1 MQRYMKSA
9 MPFYGVPSPRMR
21 AVAREVDARH
31 PLATFE
37 EWRETLL
44 TLWRDATHREERYAA
59 LELAGRPRYRPYR
72 TREALP
78 LYEELVVSGAWWD
91 LVDGTAHFVRDLVRD
106 DHDWMAVRMR
116 EWSVDSDVWKRRV
129 SIISQLGL
137 KDRTDWPL
145 LQDCVEPNLED
156 RAANGKGQVFWIRK
170 AIGWA
175 LRDYARTEPERV
187 RAYVEGCGA
196 RLSSLS
202 RREAM
207 KHL

>member
-9 MPFYGVPSPRMR
+9 MPYYGVPSPLMR
-21 AVAREVDARH
+21 SIAREVDARH
-31 PLATFE
+31 PLPSFE
-37 EWRETLL
+37 AWHDSLL
-44 TLWRDATHREERYAA
+44 ALWRGAAHREERYVV
-59 LELAGRPRYRPYR
+59 LELAGRPRYRPFR

-106 DHDWMAVRMR
+106 DHDWTAARMR
-116 EWSVDSDVWKRRV
+116 EWAVDADVWKRRV

-137 KDRTDWPL
+137 KDRTDWAL
-145 LQDCVEPNLED
+145 LEDCIKPNLED

-175 LRDYARTEPERV
+175 LRDYARTDPERV
-187 RAYVEGCGA
+187 RAYVEGRGS
-196 RLSSLS
+196 RLSGLS